1 MSETNHTNAGAET
14 PLKTGAPETGA
25 PKTGAPKANNR
36 RRFPF
41 WFIRE
46 LEACPI
52 CPSVGTYIY
61 GRIDNCHDPR
71 DPHIYVATITRETS
85 TGSGTRYE
93 DLRQQ
98 SFDDLIEALLYLE
111 SVDLGEFTTTN
122 E

>member
-1 MSETNHTNAGAET
+1 MSETNHTNAGAEA
-14 PLKTGAPETGA
+14 PLKPGST
-25 PKTGAPKANNR
+25 
-36 RRFPF
+36 RRFPL
-41 WFIRE
+41 WSIRE
-46 LEACPI
+46 LEAIPI
-52 CPSVGTYIY
+52 RPSVGTYIY

-111 SVDLGEFTTTN
+111 SVDLGEVKNTN